1 MYILELSG
9 ADGRTAVRAI
19 SNKLVTLGRI
29 YASSDRYFPL
39 GKHHL
44 ATPLLSV
51 LPRSKVLK
59 CILQLVAA
67 FIVRYLEQRSCELS
81 LDAIELTFVVTSLT
95 QVGVPLPRLLEIYDR
110 LHAAKV

>member
-1 MYILELSG
+1 MCACVFILELSG
-9 ADGRTAVRAI
+9 SDGRTAVRAI

-39 GKHHL
+39 GKLTLSFLSCL
-44 ATPLLSV
+44 A
-51 LPRSKVLK
+51 RKNQN
-59 CILQLVAA
+59 ILQLIAA